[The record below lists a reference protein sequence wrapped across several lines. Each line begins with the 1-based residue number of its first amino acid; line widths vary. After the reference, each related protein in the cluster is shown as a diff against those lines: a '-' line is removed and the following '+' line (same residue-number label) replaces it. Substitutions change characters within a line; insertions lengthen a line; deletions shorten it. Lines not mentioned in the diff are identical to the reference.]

1 MDGSRGWSRICGL
14 GRTFFLHSQLFLYS
28 ISLFPR
34 GETFKSISAGRKNEH
49 YLLHWCECQTPLFL
63 KKANIEVIKSVLW
76 VRRTDTV
83 HVTCPQHACIPKK
96 LIEKVY
102 CGPQRAATAGIGLGI
117 GKCISSAFININAVL
132 ASSPGWWHLW
142 EDMEKWTTEK
152 QTGPT
157 EGELHKEDTELKGT
171 DKYGNDLIDLCRQG
185 QYENRSENK
194 SDLNSRISIT

>member
-1 MDGSRGWSRICGL
+1 MVVSAGEVCWKVVGDTEPEPPMRIQYCHLWVNPTSHRRNVLPFPWRRLPIPQSSESTMMDGSRGWSRICGL
-14 GRTFFLHSQLFLYS
+14 GRTLFLHSHYSQLFLYS

-102 CGPQRAATAGIGLGI
+102 CGPQRAASLQ
-117 GKCISSAFININAVL
+117 
-132 ASSPGWWHLW
+132 HQ
-142 EDMEKWTTEK
+142 E
-152 QTGPT
+152 
-157 EGELHKEDTELKGT
+157 
-171 DKYGNDLIDLCRQG
+171 
-185 QYENRSENK
+185 
-194 SDLNSRISIT
+194 

>member
-1 MDGSRGWSRICGL
+1 MSNSP
-14 GRTFFLHSQLFLYS
+14 FSKES
-28 ISLFPR
+28 
-34 GETFKSISAGRKNEH
+34 K
-49 YLLHWCECQTPLFL
+49 HWGH
-63 KKANIEVIKSVLW
+63 N
-76 VRRTDTV
+76 VRPVSPPHRHRARDM
-83 HVTCPQHACIPKK
+83 PQHACIHKK

-171 DKYGNDLIDLCRQG
+171 DKYGHDLIDLCRQG